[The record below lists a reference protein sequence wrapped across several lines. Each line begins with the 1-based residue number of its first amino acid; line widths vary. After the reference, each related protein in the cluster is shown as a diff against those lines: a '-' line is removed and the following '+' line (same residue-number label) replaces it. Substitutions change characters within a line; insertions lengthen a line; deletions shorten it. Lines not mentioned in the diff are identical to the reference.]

1 MNISN
6 GLNIAVLGLLFLM
19 PVFMAC
25 SDEEGAFPSGIG
37 DDDEKEEETNG
48 LTAEDFENI
57 DPNFPS
63 FVSLD
68 DTTPEDMKWVKVE
81 ELSDEFDVWDDTKW
95 FNSFWNYGET
105 PVWMRSENSGVED
118 GKLYIKATLRD
129 HPTQW
134 FQTARVHSKAK
145 ISYPMYTECSMKTAH
160 ISAFNTFWMNN
171 GDIDNRDEIDIVEN
185 NSNPT
190 SECRD
195 QSDKPSNYPWTPWFF
210 PTQMNSQYFIAKNG
224 STVRHEDNYD
234 TRFLSDANPK
244 KDKTW
249 NEDYHA
255 VGVWWIDKR
264 NVQFY
269 LNGEPAGKVSTSRDF
284 TRELE
289 LIWDLWTTEDCWLG
303 GLTEKEDLNDGS
315 INTMRVDWVRTWRLE
330 KK

>member
-6 GLNIAVLGLLFLM
+6 GLNIAVLGFLFLM

-37 DDDEKEEETNG
+37 GDDEKEEETNG
-48 LTAEDFENI
+48 PTAEDFENI

-81 ELSDEFDVWDDTKW
+81 ELSDEFDVWDDAKW

-134 FQTARVHSKAK
+134 FQTARVHSKGK

-234 TRFLSDANPK
+234 TRFLSDTNPK

-249 NEDYHA
+249 NEDYHT

-303 GLTEKEDLNDGS
+303 GLPEKEDLNDGS